1 MQASFSHS
9 LPVISYSLDSLSPF
23 LKSTKGGKSHWRCH
37 EERGGATR
45 KVFGFVP
52 LRGRKLM
59 ASSAVKRG
67 EEGGRKEGRGKAFLR
82 ASQVMCSPSSQLTDA
97 TSATRRGSS
106 RSGELPYHQSFIFV
120 SIVTVVRRETLDRI
134 HSKRNDTCI

>member
-1 MQASFSHS
+1 MT
-9 LPVISYSLDSLSPF
+9 
-23 LKSTKGGKSHWRCH
+23 TKGEVCHWRSH

-67 EEGGRKEGRGKAFLR
+67 EEGGRRVGRGKAFLR
-82 ASQVMCSPSSQLTDA
+82 ASQVMCSPSSQLTDL
-97 TSATRRGSS
+97 SDPEV
-106 RSGELPYHQSFIFV
+106 GEIQSFIFA
-120 SIVTVVRRETLDRI
+120 SIVTLVRRETLDRI
-134 HSKRNDTCI
+134 HSKCNDT